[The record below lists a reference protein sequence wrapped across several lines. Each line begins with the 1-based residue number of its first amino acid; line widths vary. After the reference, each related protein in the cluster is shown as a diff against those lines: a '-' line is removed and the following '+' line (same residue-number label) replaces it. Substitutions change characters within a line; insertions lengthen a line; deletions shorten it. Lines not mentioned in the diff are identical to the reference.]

1 VDTGVP
7 HTVLV
12 IENNSLETTAVEDLG
27 REIRYHSQFSP
38 AGTNVNFVQI
48 MDSDNIH
55 VRTYERGVE
64 AETLACGTGVVA
76 AAIVTTVRGLTKPPV
91 SVTTK
96 GGDVLIVHLDETDP
110 MAGNVYLEGNASIVY
125 RGELTAETI

>member
-1 VDTGVP
+1 
-7 HTVLV
+7 
-12 IENNSLETTAVEDLG
+12 
-27 REIRYHSQFSP
+27 
-38 AGTNVNFVQI
+38 